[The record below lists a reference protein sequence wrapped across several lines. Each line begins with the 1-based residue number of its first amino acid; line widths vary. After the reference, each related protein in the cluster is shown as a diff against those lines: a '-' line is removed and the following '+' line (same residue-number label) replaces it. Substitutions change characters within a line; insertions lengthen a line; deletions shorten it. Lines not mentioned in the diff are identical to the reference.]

1 LAPALADPAA
11 MHARRWGDL
20 RLRVLSAAVLLPIAL
35 ICVWVGGMPFLVL
48 VAVGTAGLVWEWL
61 QLWRGAGGA
70 LSPFPVEAS
79 AGKRDRFDQ
88 DFHRAPPRTPSPQG
102 ARVQRT
108 LAVAEPG
115 IIALLSGLV
124 VILLAAL
131 CVAWLRADHRV
142 GLYNLL
148 FLLIVVWCSDS
159 GAYLTGRVVQGPK
172 LAPRISPGK
181 TVAGAAGGLAA
192 AVLGGICV
200 ALTVPHP
207 TSLWDAAILA
217 ALLGVAAQA
226 GDLVESYVK
235 RRLGT
240 KDSGRL
246 IPGHGGLLDRLDA
259 LIAAALAAAVLALVQ
274 GPGVVLWG

>member
-1 LAPALADPAA
+1 
-11 MHARRWGDL
+11 
-20 RLRVLSAAVLLPIAL
+20 
-35 ICVWVGGMPFLVL
+35 
-48 VAVGTAGLVWEWL
+48 
-61 QLWRGAGGA
+61 
-70 LSPFPVEAS
+70 
-79 AGKRDRFDQ
+79 
-88 DFHRAPPRTPSPQG
+88 
-102 ARVQRT
+102 VQRT
-108 LAVAEPG
+108 LAIAEPG
-115 IIALLSGLV
+115 IVALLSGLV

-131 CVAWLRADHRV
+131 CFAWLRADPQV
-142 GLYNLL
+142 GLYNVL
-148 FLLIVVWCSDS
+148 FLVILVWCSDS
-159 GAYLTGRVVQGPK
+159 GAYLTGRMVRGPK

-192 AVLGGICV
+192 AMLGGICV

-207 TSLWDAAILA
+207 TSLWDAAFVA

-226 GDLVESYVK
+226 GDLLESYVK

-259 LIAAALAAAVLALVQ
+259 LIAAALAAAVLALAQ